1 MQECHKIE
9 ITENGASIAYAG
21 ETPWHGLGRKVPA
34 DLTPEQMLEAAQLDW
49 SVERVPTYANVNG
62 KYINTGREALVRDRD
77 SKVLDIVGPGWNPVQ
92 NAEAFGFFYDFVNEG
107 KMQMHTA
114 GALEDGRIVWALAKM
129 NEGFTVF
136 GKDDVESYLLFTN
149 PHKYG
154 KSIDVRFTPIRVVCN
169 NTLTLAINT
178 KSASQVS
185 INHRAVFSA
194 EAVKETLGISKEKM
208 AKYKE
213 AAEYL
218 GSKKYTDE
226 TFNVFLKRVFNVD
239 LDKPELSRPARQ
251 VLEIVDTQPGA
262 EFKPG
267 SWWNAYNAVTYATD
281 HLLGRSADTRLKSAW
296 YGSNANRKHVALN
309 TAIEMAEAS

>member
-1 MQECHKIE
+1 MSHNIE
-9 ITENGASIAYAG
+9 MVNGTASHAYAG
-21 ETPWHGLGRKVPA
+21 SLPWHGLGKRVPA

-49 SVERVPTYANVNG
+49 SVERVPTFAQVNG
-62 KYINTGREALVRDRD
+62 EYINTGREALVRDRD
-77 SKVLDIVGPGWNPVQ
+77 NKVMDIVGPGWNPVQ

-107 KMQMHTA
+107 KMEMHTA

-129 NEGFTVF
+129 KDGFTVF

-178 KSASQVS
+178 KSSSQVS
-185 INHRAVFSA
+185 INHRAVFDA
-194 EAVKETLGISKEKM
+194 QMVKETLGISKEKM

-213 AAEYL
+213 AAEFL
-218 GSKKYTDE
+218 GKKNYTDE

-239 LDKPELSRPARQ
+239 LDSKELSRPARQ
-251 VLEIVDTQPGA
+251 VLDIVDTQPGA

-267 SWWNAYNAVTYATD
+267 SFWNAYNAVTYATD

-296 YGSNANRKHVALN
+296 YGTNANRKHSALN
-309 TAIEMAEAS
+309 IALEMAEEA